1 MNEFVRKFESAEQP
15 WSPEE
20 FEARLRAVG
29 PERYHDKHEFH
40 KLFALCRAQDLANDL
55 GFSEQSARAHEPI
68 APSDSIARGRA
79 EGFPLESSVRAFAQM
94 VTS

>member
-29 PERYHDKHEFH
+29 PERYHDKHEFQ
-40 KLFALCRAQDLANDL
+40 FGIECIRPYRATI
-55 GFSEQSARAHEPI
+55 GGSQSVPI
-68 APSDSIARGRA
+68 
-79 EGFPLESSVRAFAQM
+79 M
-94 VTS
+94 VII

>member
-40 KLFALCRAQDLANDL
+40 KLFALCRA
-55 GFSEQSARAHEPI
+55 
-68 APSDSIARGRA
+68 
-79 EGFPLESSVRAFAQM
+79 
-94 VTS
+94 